1 MKGNEKMKMTTRL
14 TSSLEK
20 CFASN
25 AIGDF
30 APLRERTVLGGE
42 CLNLQLL
49 MYYEPERRTA
59 ELRVRVRIEG
69 DVALR
74 IREVREIPNAVP
86 AFADHCDENYLSLAA
101 GLYPDLLMPSPYGDR
116 HSLLPNTLHALWLDA
131 DADTIALGVH
141 DIKIVVEDES
151 GNPLSTEDFR
161 IVRLDESLPQ
171 LDIKFTQ
178 WFHYDS
184 LADYYRVE
192 PWSEEHFRIVESFAR
207 AARREGVNM
216 ILTPIHTPPLDTE
229 IGGERRNVQLVRI
242 TRENGEYRF
251 DFTLFDRFV
260 RLMLSLGFEYFEM
273 AHLYT
278 QWGAKHAPKIV
289 LTHPDGREE
298 RIFGWDT
305 DATSEE
311 YAAFLGAYL
320 PALISHIEQLGIGHR
335 CYFHISDEP
344 TLKNY
349 ETYTAAKEQVRD
361 LLRGYPIMD
370 ASSTYELYRD
380 GFVEIPIPANNR
392 IRPYLDAKVTGL
404 WTYYCCEQTVGVANN
419 LLAMPSYRTRSLA
432 YQMFKYDIV
441 GFLQWG
447 FNFYYTRHSIGS
459 INPYL
464 DTTGG
469 YWVPGGDPFV
479 VYPAPDGTPYESLRL
494 LVFREMLDELCLLR
508 MLSSRYGKEK
518 VLTLVEEQLGAVE
531 FDRCAT
537 ASAPVLA
544 LHEALIRL
552 L

>member
-1 MKGNEKMKMTTRL
+1 MTVTTRI

-20 CFASN
+20 CFPTD
-25 AIGDF
+25 AITDF

-42 CLNLQLL
+42 MLSIQLL
-49 MYYEPERRTA
+49 LCYKPEVRSE
-59 ELRVRVRIEG
+59 ELRVRVRVEG
-69 DVALR
+69 DTSLR
-74 IREVREIPNAVP
+74 IRQVVAVPNALP
-86 AFADHCDENYLSLAA
+86 AYADHCDDNYLSLCT
-101 GLYPDLLMPSPYGDR
+101 GLYPDLLMPSPYGER
-116 HSLLPNTLHALWLDA
+116 HSLLPDTLHSLWLDA
-131 DADTIALGVH
+131 DADAIAPGTH
-141 DIKIVVEDES
+141 DIKITVEDEA
-151 GNPLSTEDFR
+151 GALLSTEDFR
-161 IVRLDESLPQ
+161 IVRLDESLPP

-184 LADYYRVE
+184 LADYYGVKA
-192 PWSEEHFRIVESFAR
+192 WSDEHFRIIEAFAR

-229 IGGERRNVQLVRI
+229 IGGERTTMQLVRI
-242 TRENGEYRF
+242 TREGEEYRF
-251 DFTLFDRFV
+251 DFTLFDRFISM
-260 RLMLSLGFEYFEM
+260 MLSLGFEYFEM

-305 DATSEE
+305 DATGEE
-311 YAAFLGAYL
+311 YASFLRAYI
-320 PALISHIEQLGIGHR
+320 PALSGHIEQLGIKER
-335 CYFHISDEP
+335 CHFHISDEP

-349 ETYTAAKEQVRD
+349 ESYTAAKSQVRE
-361 LLRGYPIMD
+361 LLRDYPIMD

-380 GFVEIPIPANNR
+380 GVVEIPIPADNR
-392 IRPYLDAKVTGL
+392 IRPYLDAGVAGL

-419 LLAMPSYRTRSLA
+419 LLAMPSYRTHSLA

-447 FNFYYTRHSIGS
+447 FNFYYTRYAIGKV
-459 INPYL
+459 NPFL
-464 DTTGG
+464 DTTAGH
-469 YWVPGGDPFV
+469 WVPGGDPFV

-494 LVFREMLDELCLLR
+494 LVFREMLDELRLLR
-508 MLSSRYGKEK
+508 MLASRLGKQK
-518 VLTLVEEQLGAVE
+518 VLSLVEGRLGTIE

-537 ASAPVLA
+537 ASAPILD
-544 LHEALIRL
+544 LHEALISL